1 MSDERIAALLTRRT
15 GLDPGSLG
23 PEAVAHALRR
33 RMAACGLSDMVRY
46 EERLLASDEEWHL
59 LVDEVVVRET
69 WFFRDWTPF
78 ALLQRYVRERWLPAR
93 AGRLFRVLSVP
104 CATGE
109 EACSIAIALL
119 EAGLAGSSF
128 QIDAV
133 DISRTALARC
143 REARYGESAFRGG
156 HLELRDRYFT
166 AVDGGGYRPLSEVTA
181 SVSFRQG
188 NLLEAGFTAGRAPYD
203 VVFCRNLLIYFDL
216 PARKLAAE
224 ALYRLLADDGVL
236 FAGHTE
242 STHTLG
248 PRFALW
254 DDPRAFAYQK
264 VVTAASIASATPTV
278 SASPV
283 VLPPRRVERPVAG
296 TPSAPRVSERAP
308 QPLPAKPAAVDDTPV
323 LLERAKRLAD
333 EGTLDAAAEVCRQL
347 VERDDPSAD
356 AFCLLGLIKEALGDR
371 IQAEGCYNR
380 ALFLDPEHYES
391 LVHLIL
397 LVEARG
403 DAARAAALRARAGR
417 IRELENRHAG

>member
-1 MSDERIAALLTRRT
+1 MPDDRIAALLTRRT
-15 GLDPGSLG
+15 GLTPNSLG
-23 PEAVAHALRR
+23 PEAVVQAVRR
-33 RMAACGLSDMVRY
+33 RMAACGLSDIVGY

-59 LVDEVVVRET
+59 FVDEVVVRET

-78 ALLQRYVRERWLPAR
+78 ALLQRYVRERWLPR
-93 AGRLFRVLSVP
+93 RSGRLLRVLSVP

-119 EAGLAGSSF
+119 EAGLAGTSF

-166 AVDGGGYRPLSEVTA
+166 TVDGSGYRPLSEVTA
-181 SVSFRQG
+181 SISFRQG
-188 NLLEAGFTAGRAPYD
+188 NLLETGFTAGRTPYD
-203 VVFCRNLLIYFDL
+203 IVFCRNLLIYFDL

-224 ALYRLLADDGVL
+224 NLWRLLADDGVL

-254 DDPRAFAYQK
+254 DDPRAFAYLK
-264 VVTAASIASATPTV
+264 VLTPAPDTPAPPAV
-278 SASPV
+278 ST
-283 VLPPRRVERPVAG
+283 PRRVERPVVDAPPLATRG
-296 TPSAPRVSERAP
+296 LAKVPTPHA
-308 QPLPAKPAAVDDTPV
+308 AKPARVDDAPL

-333 EGTLDAAAEVCRQL
+333 EGTLDTAADVCRQL

-371 IQAEGCYNR
+371 IQAEGCYTR
-380 ALFLDPEHYES
+380 ALFLDPDHYES

-397 LVEARG
+397 LLEARG
-403 DAARAAALRARAGR
+403 DSARAAALRARLGR
-417 IRELENRHAG
+417 LGELENRHAS